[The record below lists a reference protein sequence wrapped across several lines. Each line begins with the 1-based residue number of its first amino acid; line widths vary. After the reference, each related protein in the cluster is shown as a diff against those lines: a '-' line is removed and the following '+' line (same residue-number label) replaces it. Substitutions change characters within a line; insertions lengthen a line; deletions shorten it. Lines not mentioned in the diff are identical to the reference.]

1 MWSKKFWKASATRTV
16 RTGAQVLLGFVV
28 VDVAV
33 WDIDWSQAAG
43 VTVTAML
50 ASVLMSIAGPA
61 GPDKDTGDNGIP
73 DGAIGSMPVYAHRN
87 NDGELELSVDGED
100 VEYVGKRR
108 LEDRQRDP
116 AWGEIDGEE

>member
-50 ASVLMSIAGPA
+50 ASVLMSIAGPV
-61 GPDKDTGDNGIP
+61 GPDKVTGDSGTP
-73 DGAIGSMPVYAHRN
+73 DGAVGSVPVYAHL
-87 NDGELELSVDGED
+87 DGDGGPGGAE
-100 VEYVGKRR
+100 EYVGKRR
-108 LEDRQRDP
+108 REDRERDP